1 MTSAAERPR
10 WRHGNHGIFMGYHTH
25 THIYIHIYTV
35 YINDRFDRTLLL
47 IHIFILS
54 IHSHIY
60 HPINIDIMMEIPIH
74 LLIIYHMNGNYIMVM
89 NNMSINV

>member
-1 MTSAAERPR
+1 
-10 WRHGNHGIFMGYHTH
+10 MGYHTH
-25 THIYIHIYTV
+25 IYIYTV

-47 IHIFILS
+47 IHIFNYIIYIY
-54 IHSHIY
+54 IHNHIY
-60 HPINIDIMMEIPIH
+60 HPIIDIMMEIPIH

>member
-1 MTSAAERPR
+1 MAPWKS
-10 WRHGNHGIFMGYHTH
+10 WDIHGISH

-47 IHIFILS
+47 IHIFILY

-74 LLIIYHMNGNYIMVM
+74 LLIIYNMNGNYIMVM

>member
-1 MTSAAERPR
+1 ME
-10 WRHGNHGIFMGYHTH
+10 IMGYSWDITH
-25 THIYIHIYTV
+25 TYIYTV

-47 IHIFILS
+47 IHIFNYIYIY
-54 IHSHIY
+54 IHNHIY